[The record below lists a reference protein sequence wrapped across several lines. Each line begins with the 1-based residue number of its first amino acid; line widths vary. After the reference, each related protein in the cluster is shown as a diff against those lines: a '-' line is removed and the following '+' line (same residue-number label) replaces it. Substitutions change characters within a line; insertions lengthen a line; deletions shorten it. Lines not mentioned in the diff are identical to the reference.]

1 MNNGHMTLNK
11 TQYHHGDLASA
22 FMDAA
27 IKRIAQQGVEKLSL
41 RAVARDLGVS
51 QTAPYRHFNDKTH
64 LLTLLAQQGFS
75 RLAQATMDAA
85 SKYGEDTF
93 RALMALGM
101 AYLEF
106 AQKHPEHYRLM
117 FGGMVKRDCHDEALI
132 KTSMTAFDV
141 ILQQASYGV
150 ERGDLIQQDPLLL
163 ARSCW
168 AKVHG
173 IAMLMIDGFYDQNT
187 PQEQQRLLEDMLWI
201 NLRGI
206 SAQLLPHT
214 PSAT

>member
-1 MNNGHMTLNK
+1 MTSNK

-27 IKRIAQQGVEKLSL
+27 IKRIAQEGVEKLSL

-51 QTAPYRHFNDKTH
+51 QTALYRHFDDKTH

-75 RLAQATMDAA
+75 RLAQVSSDAA
-85 SKYGEDTF
+85 SQHGDDTF
-93 RALMALGM
+93 AAIMALGM
-101 AYLEF
+101 AYIEF
-106 AQKHPEHYRLM
+106 AQYHPEHYRLM
-117 FGGMVKRDCHDEALI
+117 FGGMLKRDCKDDALPEI
-132 KTSMTAFDV
+132 RMTSFDV
-141 ILQQASYGV
+141 ILQQANLGLA
-150 ERGDLIQQDPLLL
+150 RGDLIQLEPRLL

-173 IAMLMIDGFYDQNT
+173 IAMLLIDGFYADNSPAQLN
-187 PQEQQRLLEDMLWI
+187 RLLRDMLWI

-206 SAQLLPHT
+206 STQLLPET
-214 PSAT
+214 PPAI